1 MDFLGS
7 DVTVVNAARVSF
19 ENYYENFTENDAE
32 LIKYLAEHGDRTPFG
47 HPQLQ
52 FKISAPIFVARQLA
66 KHQVGLVWNET
77 SRKYVDTDPELFL
90 DGIPK
95 QWRKDIVDKTHD
107 LKKETITLSLED
119 QRKIERSQIF
129 ALEAYKMLLLSDVA
143 PEQARML
150 LPQSMYTEWYW
161 TGSLLAFSRICNVKL
176 LLNAQEET
184 RDVTQEIAI
193 LIQPHFPISWEH
205 LMKNKE
211 ERVLNG

>member
-19 ENYYENFTENDAE
+19 GNHYKNFTENDAE
-32 LIKYLAEHGDRTPFG
+32 LIKYLAEHDDWTPFG

-95 QWRKDIVDKTHD
+95 QWRKDIVDKTQD

-161 TGSLLAFSRICNVKL
+161 TGSLLAFSRICNVNL

-211 ERVLNG
+211 ERVFNG